1 MVFSQLLRV
10 LRARVW
16 IALLVLLAVVG
27 TAVAVSLLMPK
38 RYTANTVMVV
48 DFPANDPVL
57 GSAAYMQGTISSFL
71 STQVDIIRSERVI
84 KRALAQLKL
93 EDDPVV
99 KQEWLDK
106 TGGKGVIQGWIIG
119 FILDNLRVEP
129 SREGAGITLSVEAW
143 TPQLAAQI
151 ANGITQ
157 AYVQTTLDM
166 KTEPARQY
174 AAAFEEQA
182 RQYREQIAQA
192 QARLSA
198 FQQQS
203 GIIATDERFDVENTR
218 LQELSSQLV
227 ALQGAALESRSR
239 TAAVRSGATMPEV
252 IASPLVN
259 GLKTDIS
266 RVEQRLDEQG
276 ARLGPNHPQYLATQA
291 ELNALK
297 TRLEAETEKVV
308 NSIRTG
314 GTINDQRE
322 AQLRGALE
330 AQRAKVLALKKQ
342 RDQLAVYQ
350 REVDSA
356 QRALELLQQRAT
368 ATTVESRSRQ
378 SNVNV
383 VSSAFASDRP
393 SRPNAP
399 LNIAI
404 GLFFGTVLAIIAAIT
419 LEAVQRPIR
428 NSDDLLDATGVPI
441 LAVLPPAT
449 SKRPQRLIGETGP
462 SVGPNLRL
470 GNG

>member
-10 LRARVW
+10 LRARAG

-38 RYTANTVMVV
+38 RYTANSVMVV

-57 GSAAYMQGTISSFL
+57 GSQVYMQGTISSFL

-93 EDDPVV
+93 EDNPLV

-106 TGGKGVIQGWIIG
+106 TGGKGAIQGWIIG
-119 FILDNLRVEP
+119 NVLENLRVEP
-129 SREGAGITLSVEAW
+129 SREGAGITLSFEASH
-143 TPQLAAQI
+143 PQLAADI
-151 ANGITQ
+151 ANGLTQ
-157 AYVQTTLDM
+157 AFVQTTLEM

-174 AAAFEEQA
+174 AAAFDEQA
-182 RQYREQIAQA
+182 KQYREQIAAA
-192 QARLSA
+192 QARMSA

-203 GIIATDERFDVENTR
+203 GIIASDERFDVENTR
-218 LQELSSQLV
+218 LQELSTQLV
-227 ALQGAALESRSR
+227 ALQGAALETRSR
-239 TAAVRSGATMPEV
+239 TEAVRRGSTMPEV
-252 IASPLVN
+252 VASPLIN
-259 GLKTDIS
+259 SLKTDIS

-276 ARLGPNHPQYLATQA
+276 ARLGPNHPQYVATQA

-297 TRLEAETEKVV
+297 SRLDLETEKVV
-308 NSIRTG
+308 SSIRTG
-314 GTINDQRE
+314 GAINDQRE
-322 AQLRGALE
+322 SQLKAALE
-330 AQRAKVLALKKQ
+330 QQRARVLSLKKQ
-342 RDQLAVYQ
+342 RDQLAIYQ
-350 REVDSA
+350 RDIDSA

-383 VSSAFASDRP
+383 VSSAFAPDKP
-393 SRPNAP
+393 SRPNAI
-399 LNIAI
+399 LNVAI

-419 LEAVQRPIR
+419 LETVQRPIR
-428 NSDDLLDATGVPI
+428 NSDDLLEASGVPI

-462 SVGPNLRL
+462 SVGPHLRL